1 LAYVYI
7 FGDWLE
13 MILAEAITV
22 FEWLAEISQPL
33 IAAGVLALTGAF
45 FKLASHSSS
54 LVELQQSMD
63 KLHDSVQELS
73 QTFSKHGAL
82 LDSLSMRIHD
92 MQEELNKLR
101 DRQHDLS
108 NIVMVLKGKCD
119 DFNS

>member
-1 LAYVYI
+1 
-7 FGDWLE
+7 